1 MGPLPAPET
10 LAQYDAIVPGAAERI
25 LKMAEEEALHRHGM
39 ESFTGKATISA
50 ANKGIACA
58 FMSVILV
65 CGLVAYAIYKD
76 FSTAAST
83 IAVGAIAT
91 VASVFI
97 FFKRKGK

>member
-1 MGPLPAPET
+1 VL
-10 LAQYDAIVPGAAERI
+10 PGAAERI
-25 LKMAEEEALHRHGM
+25 LKMAEDEANHRRDM
-39 ESFTGKATISA
+39 DRFTGKASVRA
-50 ANKGIACA
+50 ANWGIICA
-58 FMSVILV
+58 FMSVVLV
-65 CGLVAYAIYKD
+65 CGLVAFAIYKD